1 LADGCFLFLHFALFF
16 EKRLMLFQKLIE
28 QHRVDRVVAH
38 SVDLAIL
45 VAHHEIGV
53 HLCHFLSD

>member
-1 LADGCFLFLHFALFF
+1 
-16 EKRLMLFQKLIE
+16 MLFQKLIE